1 MALFMVDRTL
11 PTYGTV
17 IAPPFAVS
25 LLEKFSQPA
34 LRIGDMMDDKPGQDV
49 ESPQDARLDS
59 LEGRLRRAQARE
71 AERTG
76 QAPVTDANEQLGQ
89 RVLSTLLGGLFG
101 GAVIGWL
108 LDGLLGTGHLLLV
121 VMMVLGTVGGFWSII
136 KMSSRR
142 P

>member
-1 MALFMVDRTL
+1 M
-11 PTYGTV
+11 
-17 IAPPFAVS
+17 S
-25 LLEKFSQPA
+25 
-34 LRIGDMMDDKPGQDV
+34 DDKTGQDV

-59 LEGRLRRAQARE
+59 LDERLQRAQAKE

-76 QAPVTDANEQLGQ
+76 RAPPADANEQLGQ

-108 LDGLLGTGHLLLV
+108 LDGWLGTGHLLLV

>member
-1 MALFMVDRTL
+1 
-11 PTYGTV
+11 
-17 IAPPFAVS
+17 
-25 LLEKFSQPA
+25 
-34 LRIGDMMDDKPGQDV
+34 MMEDETGQDA

-59 LEGRLRRAQARE
+59 LEGRLKRAQARE

-76 QAPVTDANEQLGQ
+76 QARPADANEQLGQ

-101 GAVIGWL
+101 GTLIGWL
-108 LDGLLGTGHLLLV
+108 LDRWLGTGPWLLI

-136 KMSSRR
+136 KLSSRR